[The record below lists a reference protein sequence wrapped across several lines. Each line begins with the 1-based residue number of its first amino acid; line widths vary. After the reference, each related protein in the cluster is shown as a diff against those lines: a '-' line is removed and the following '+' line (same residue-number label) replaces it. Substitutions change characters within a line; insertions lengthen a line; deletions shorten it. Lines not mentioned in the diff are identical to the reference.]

1 MSISNTNGTK
11 SEQEVR
17 VWMDG
22 CYDMVHFGHANA
34 CRQAKQ
40 MGTYLVVGV
49 HSDAEITKHKGPPVF
64 SEQERYK
71 MVRAIKWVD
80 EVVEDAPYVTA
91 LETLEK
97 YNCQFCVHGD
107 DITVTA
113 DGVDTY
119 HIVKAAGRYREC
131 KRTQGV
137 STTDLVGR
145 MLLVTKSH
153 HEPDDMLPD
162 RENTLRMSL
171 CKESVSPWTGASQF
185 LATTNKI
192 IQFSNG
198 REPEPTDKV
207 VYTAG
212 AFDLFHVGHVDFLE
226 KAKACGDYL
235 IVGLHS
241 DRLVNRYKGSN
252 HPIMN
257 LHERVLSVLACRYV
271 DEVVIGAPYSV
282 TMELIN
288 HFKVSRVI
296 HGRTTYDS
304 DIDGQNPYEVPQA
317 LKIFEQIDSGNPMST
332 QDIITRIIDNRLE
345 YEKRNKKKEA
355 KEAAA
360 YATFQKLKAENLNE
374 STAVNVGQQK

>member
-1 MSISNTNGTK
+1 MNTNNTNGTN

-40 MGTYLVVGV
+40 MGTQLIVGV

-64 SEQERYK
+64 TEQERYK

-80 EVVEDAPYVTA
+80 QVVEDAPYITT
-91 LETLEK
+91 LETLEE
-97 YNCQFCVHGD
+97 YNCAFCVHGD

-137 STTDLVGR
+137 STTDLVG
-145 MLLVTKSH
+145 SNEIYH
-153 HEPDDMLPD
+153 DPDDMLPD

-198 REPEPTDKV
+198 REPKPTDKV

-226 KAKACGDYL
+226 KVKACGDYL

-241 DRLVNRYKGSN
+241 DKVVNRYKGSN

-288 HFKVSRVI
+288 HFKVSCVI
-296 HGRTTYDS
+296 HGRTQYETDV
-304 DIDGQNPYEVPQA
+304 DGQNPYEVPQS
-317 LKIFEQIDSGNPMST
+317 LGLFKQIDSGNLMST

-360 YATFQKLKAENLNE
+360 YEAFQKLKAENLNE
-374 STAVNVGQQK
+374 STAVNVQQQ

>member
-1 MSISNTNGTK
+1 MMSTSTTNEAK
-11 SEQEVR
+11 SEQNVR

-40 MGTYLVVGV
+40 MGTYLIVGV
-49 HSDAEITKHKGPPVF
+49 HSDGEITKHKGPPVF
-64 SEQERYK
+64 TEQERYK

-80 EVVEDAPYVTA
+80 QVVENAPYVTT
-91 LETLEK
+91 LETLEE
-97 YNCQFCVHGD
+97 YNCAFCVHGD

-153 HEPDDMLPD
+153 HEPDDILPD
-162 RENTLRMSL
+162 PENTRRMSL
-171 CKESVSPWTGASQF
+171 CKESISPWTGASQF

-198 REPEPTDKV
+198 REPKHGDKI

-226 KAKACGDYL
+226 RVRACGDYV
-235 IVGLHS
+235 IVGLHG
-241 DRLVNRYKGSN
+241 DRVVNRYKGSN

-257 LHERVLSVLACRYV
+257 IHERVLSVLACRYV
-271 DEVVIGAPYSV
+271 DEVVIAAPYSV
-282 TMELIN
+282 TMDLIN
-288 HFKVSRVI
+288 HFKVSLVV
-296 HGRTTYDS
+296 HGRTEYESDADGSDPYD
-304 DIDGQNPYEVPQA
+304 VPKTLGMFQR
-317 LKIFEQIDSGNPMST
+317 IDSGNPMTT

-360 YATFQKLKAENLNE
+360 FEAFQKLKAENRNE
-374 STAVNVGQQK
+374 STAVNIEQK